1 MYKIYV
7 AEPFLGKEELKN
19 VIKVVKSGWISSKG
33 EFIEKF
39 EKSFAEYSGARYGV
53 ATSNGTTA
61 LHLALAALGIGKG
74 DEIIVPTLTFIATAN
89 VVKYCNARP
98 VFVDSHPEYWC
109 LDPED
114 LEEKITS
121 RTKAIIPVHL
131 YGHPC
136 DMDPI
141 LDIARDKGLYIIEDA
156 AEAHGAMYK
165 GQKVGSFGDV
175 SCFSFYGNKIIT
187 TGEGGM
193 CLTNNE
199 ELMSKMR
206 LLRDHGMS
214 PEKRYWHDVIGF
226 NYRMT
231 NIQAAIGMAQLKKI
245 DSFLNRKRQI
255 AKWYNEKLRE
265 LIENEKIVPQTEMPW
280 AKCVYWMYSVLIT
293 DTKINRNELIRYLEI
308 NGIETRP
315 FFYPVHEMPPY
326 RGEAV
331 KLKVAERLSRQG
343 LNLPTSVKLG
353 KKEIF
358 HISKKFLEF
367 FNTK

>member
-1 MYKIYV
+1 VYKIPV
-7 AEPFLGKEELKN
+7 AEPFLGEEELRN
-19 VIKVVKSGWISSKG
+19 VIKAVKSGWISSKG

-39 EKSFAEYSGARYGV
+39 EKSFAEYCGAKYGV
-53 ATSNGTTA
+53 ATSNGTVA

-74 DEIIVPTLTFIATAN
+74 DEVIVPTLTFIATAN

-109 LDPED
+109 LDPES
-114 LEEKITS
+114 LEEKITP

-141 LDIARDKGLYIIEDA
+141 LDIARDQGLYIIEDA
-156 AEAHGAMYK
+156 AEAHGAIYK
-165 GQKVGSFGDV
+165 GRRVGSFGDV

-199 ELMSKMR
+199 ELMRKMR
-206 LLRDHGMS
+206 LLRDHGMN
-214 PEKRYWHDVIGF
+214 PERKYWHDVIGF

-231 NIQAAIGMAQLKKI
+231 NIQAAIGLAQLKKLPR
-245 DSFLNRKRQI
+245 FLSQKRQI
-255 AKWYNEKLRE
+255 AMWYKEELRE
-265 LIENEKIVPQTEMPW
+265 LIENGKIVPHPEMRW
-280 AKCVYWMYSVLIT
+280 AKCVYWMYSILII
-293 DTKINRNELIRYLEI
+293 DSKINRSELIRNLET

-326 RGEAV
+326 CGEAV
-331 KLKVAERLSRQG
+331 QLKVAERLSRRG

-353 KKEIF
+353 KEEIF
-358 HISKKFLEF
+358 YVSKKLMECF
-367 FNTK
+367 